1 MNQKRFAVLL
11 FGAAVALV
19 IGFLAINFIAAFTV
33 AIFLYYSTRGYY
45 KFLAKLRLPARIR
58 AVIVLASL
66 VVPLVL
72 LISYTLAI
80 LVVEARQLIDQ
91 YPVID
96 VASEN
101 LEWFGGIE
109 EFPEL
114 TVRGSS
120 GPTGPANSTSS

>member
-45 KFLAKLRLPARIR
+45 KFLAKLRLPTRIR

-66 VVPLVL
+66 VVRSCSSSATRLRYSSSRP
-72 LISYTLAI
+72 
-80 LVVEARQLIDQ
+80 
-91 YPVID
+91 
-96 VASEN
+96 AS
-101 LEWFGGIE
+101 
-109 EFPEL
+109 
-114 TVRGSS
+114 
-120 GPTGPANSTSS
+120 